1 MALAAALMGPGWP
14 GVQAGT
20 PEPGQTGRQA
30 HAHVSVPDSP
40 DTGTSQLPAW
50 RTLGLPVALPPDSA
64 RLLYDVTGQSG
75 RVRYQASG
83 TLVWDRQG
91 SAYDAQMRISA
102 FLVGSRTQR
111 SVGRLDSTGLHPDRF
126 ADTSRRQREV
136 RFDSASARITYSES
150 TREDVLLPG
159 AQDRLSVLLQLAGLL
174 NARPPVQGQ
183 RFQMQVV
190 GTSDAEPWEFEVV
203 GLEQPTVPAGRI
215 PAWHLQRVARHPN
228 DTRLSVWL
236 APQLQH
242 LPVRLSLRHANGDQV
257 EQNLR
262 RHP

>member
-20 PEPGQTGRQA
+20 PEPGQVGRPAPAQ
-30 HAHVSVPDSP
+30 VSVPDRP
-40 DTGTSQLPAW
+40 DAVTSQLPEW
-50 RTLGLPVALPPDSA
+50 RTRGLPAALPPDSA

-75 RVRYQASG
+75 RARYQASG
-83 TLVWDRQG
+83 ALVWDRRG

-111 SVGRLDSTGLHPDRF
+111 SSGRLDSTGLHPDQF
-126 ADTSRRQREV
+126 VDTSRREREV
-136 RFDSASARITYSES
+136 RFDSASARITYSENA
-150 TREDVLLPG
+150 RQDVLLPG
-159 AQDRLSVLLQLAGLL
+159 AQDRLSVLLQLASLL

-190 GTSDAEPWEFEVV
+190 GASDAEAWEFEVV
-203 GLEQPTVPAGRI
+203 GLEQPTVPAGRM

-257 EQNLR
+257 EQSLR